1 MYEPDESCERSSVS
15 LCVPLEQ
22 EPDQE
27 SGDCPADKGCQD
39 LEFASLVLALFPADN
54 LGPL

>member
-1 MYEPDESCERSSVS
+1 MYEPDGSCERPSVS

-27 SGDCPADKGCQD
+27 SGNCPADKGCQD

>member
-1 MYEPDESCERSSVS
+1 MYEPDGSCERSSVS

-27 SGDCPADKGCQD
+27 SGDCPADKGCQVFKLGLLD
-39 LEFASLVLALFPADN
+39 LALFPTDN